1 MEGSEVCPLFIEE
14 SKAEEIFRKYR
25 DYVYRTALLLTK
37 SRSLADDITQET
49 FIRLYSHYDRF
60 DDSRPMKP
68 WIYTITMNVTKTFM
82 KKQRIV
88 NCFSFFSDDIAND
101 QINSV
106 EQSFLKSDELMELW
120 KAVHSLSWKSKEIIV
135 LHFYS
140 EFTLKECS
148 QILGIPLGTAKSR
161 LNTAIKQLRRLEL
174 QGEFDLTKAGL
185 YEEG

>member
-1 MEGSEVCPLFIEE
+1 MEGSECDSMFIEE
-14 SKAEEIFRKYR
+14 AKAERIFREYR

-49 FIRLYSHYDRF
+49 FIRLLSKYDRY
-60 DDSRPMKP
+60 DDSRPIKP
-68 WIYTITMNVTKTFM
+68 WIYTITMNVCKTVM

-88 NCFSFFSDDIAND
+88 KCFSFFSNEIDSD

-106 EQSFLKSDELMELW
+106 EKSFLKSDDMRELW
-120 KAVHSLSWKSKEIIV
+120 RAVNSLSWKSKEIIV

-148 QILGIPLGTAKSR
+148 IILGIPLGTVKSR
-161 LNTAIKQLRRLEL
+161 LNTALRQLRRLEL
-174 QGEFDLTKAGL
+174 QGELDLTKAGL
-185 YEEG
+185 L